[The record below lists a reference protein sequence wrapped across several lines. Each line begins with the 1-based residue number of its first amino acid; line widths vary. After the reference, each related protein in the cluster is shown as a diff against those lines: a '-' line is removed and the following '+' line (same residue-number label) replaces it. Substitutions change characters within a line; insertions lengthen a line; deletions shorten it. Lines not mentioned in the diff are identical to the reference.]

1 MVEATRKEAAK
12 YLLKLRSAQED
23 FLGFVKLMSPGWDFP
38 DFQLELIDALDRLEK
53 GTLGCNNLLITI
65 DDVDIKGELPQLLE
79 IGRIRMINAHSR

>member
-38 DFQLELIDALDRLEK
+38 DFQL
-53 GTLGCNNLLITI
+53 
-65 DDVDIKGELPQLLE
+65 
-79 IGRIRMINAHSR
+79 